1 MRLLFIFL
9 FVSIF
14 SFGQGGGKV
23 DALKFRGK
31 VTTAV
36 RNTIDVP
43 TGEFWLIYNTTTEAL
58 EVSDETDTWSNLG
71 SLSTPNI
78 NFNGYTLAERN
89 NLDVP
94 TGEFWLIY
102 NTTSDLLEIS
112 DSTENWQS
120 VGDGIQPGQN
130 SIPAGISLN
139 QAITNKIEI
148 IPASAGLFGSN
159 PAIRIIAGNQD
170 DAVYFVMYDDVVS
183 WSFASSAE
191 EYNINPNG
199 ETNIN
204 DITRKGYVDAAIAA
218 IPSGGTIP
226 DNSITSDKI
235 LNGTILEED
244 LSSAVVTKLN
254 TTGGGI
260 NWSTPV
266 DANIIPATNLSRDL
280 GTPSNRFLNVFAN
293 TLLGS
298 SAVLTGQL
306 TSPIVAYT
314 PISTPPGNIAG
325 VSFYSSIDNRLK
337 LYDGVSYK
345 NILLEGDVTGG
356 TPTNLSLNGNVIEND
371 NGTGVDL
378 TPILGAGTTPALY
391 PNQTNIN
398 PELYNYGGASYMAPY
413 NGTNTDIPPPWVP
426 DAGLTVSVGIND
438 ENIDVFGNYV
448 LEITGSGF
456 YRLFV
461 PLNGSARNLTVN
473 VRARAVSGSYRVRE
487 LVGDPNQ
494 AFLTLPQTNTN
505 WEILEIPIFWDPANY
520 ATGLVLAVNPESTSS
535 IVQIQMS
542 VKDEN

>member
-1 MRLLFIFL
+1 MRLLFIFI

-31 VTTAV
+31 VTTSV

-204 DITRKGYVDAAIAA
+204 DIARKGYVDAAIAA
-218 IPSGGTIP
+218 G
-226 DNSITSDKI
+226 
-235 LNGTILEED
+235 
-244 LSSAVVTKLN
+244 A
-254 TTGGGI
+254 
-260 NWSTPV
+260 TP
-266 DANIIPATNLSRDL
+266 
-280 GTPSNRFLNVFAN
+280 
-293 TLLGS
+293 
-298 SAVLTGQL
+298 Q
-306 TSPIVAYT
+306 
-314 PISTPPGNIAG
+314 
-325 VSFYSSIDNRLK
+325 
-337 LYDGVSYK
+337 
-345 NILLEGDVTGG
+345 
-356 TPTNLSLNGNVIEND
+356 NLSLTGNTVNITG
-371 NGTGVDL
+371 GTGVDL
-378 TPILGAGTTPALY
+378 TPLLGSGSTPAIY
-391 PNQTNIN
+391 PNQTNPS
-398 PELYNYGGASYMAPY
+398 PELYNYGGASYIAPY